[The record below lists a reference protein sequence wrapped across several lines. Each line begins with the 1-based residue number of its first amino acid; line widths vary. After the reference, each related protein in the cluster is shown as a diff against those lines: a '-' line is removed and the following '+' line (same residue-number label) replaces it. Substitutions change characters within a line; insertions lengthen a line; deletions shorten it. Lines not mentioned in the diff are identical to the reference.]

1 MTGTVHA
8 VLGAHGEVGSALV
21 EVLSVS
27 PAYVVHRID
36 LGTSPD
42 DRALRA
48 VDFLHVAIGYSPG
61 FDAVVARWSEMC
73 SGATVV
79 VHSTVKP
86 GTCERNGWVYSP
98 VTGRHPNLA
107 ESLRVFTKPV
117 AGADPAR
124 VADVV
129 AALRQAGIPA
139 ITASGTPTETET
151 AKLVD
156 LAHYGVN
163 IRFEKEVERYC
174 REHDLDLRE
183 VLIRPTMRY
192 NQGYQDIG
200 HPRFARYG
208 LLHTPGPVG
217 GHCIGYPNLS
227 LLGDE
232 RIEALIAPITKEAW
246 DDALD

>member
-1 MTGTVHA
+1 MSVHA

-21 EVLSVS
+21 TQLSV
-27 PAYVVHRID
+27 PDQNLVHRID

-42 DRALRA
+42 DRALRQ
-48 VDFLHVAIGYSPG
+48 VEFLHVAIGYTPG
-61 FDAVVARWSEMC
+61 FDAVVSRWSEMC
-73 SGATVV
+73 SGAIVI

-86 GTCERNGWVYSP
+86 GTCAANGWCYSP
-98 VTGRHPNLA
+98 VTGRHPDLVG
-107 ESLRVFTKPV
+107 SLRVFTKPV
-117 AGADPAR
+117 AGENRQHVDAA
-124 VADVV
+124 VG
-129 AALRQAGIPA
+129 ALRMAGIPA
-139 ITASGTPTETET
+139 VTATGTPTETEVS
-151 AKLVD
+151 KLVD
-156 LAHYGVN
+156 LAAYGVN

-208 LLHTPGPVG
+208 LLHQSGPVG
-217 GHCIGYPNLS
+217 GHCIGYPNLG
-227 LLGDE
+227 LLDDE
-232 RIEALIAPITKEAW
+232 RIESLIAPITKEAW